1 MKNIICLILLW
12 LAIFNLSAQNSPGFI
27 KSVTD
32 PLNGRLYS
40 NIKSDSL
47 NTLFYEVVFDRDL
60 LYEAPE
66 KNAEVKGYLDKFSL
80 VEFLAKDEDANYF
93 KIRMQNESGSLIEGW
108 SRRKSLS
115 KEKYYGRSLILKPDT
130 LRQQQLAN
138 IAEMEVNPQWILE
151 DEVVLYSDSA
161 LTAPI
166 KKLSTGNMVFVHDL
180 TKDIA
185 RVFYKMG
192 NSNYQQG
199 YLKNRFLSPFA
210 LIKGD
215 GAIENIFNDFD
226 AGVLE
231 NDLIK
236 AGFVNYLILESS
248 DNGRD
253 EYVED
258 KLCKEQRGDTISYKQ
273 GFSNNQKKINK
284 FFTVKGRKDKHNLAF
299 YRFLPNEKVKMG
311 LDSIDCKVVEL
322 VYKPKTAFVTING
335 VDDGFIENQVSRLM
349 IFHLDKFKTD
359 VVFHRQDDFYNWK
372 FKWNGQEKKY
382 LSKHYK
388 HLTRNKRLV
397 RMNLD
402 KK

>member
-1 MKNIICLILLW
+1 MKNIISLIFLW
-12 LAIFNLSAQNSPGFI
+12 VAIFEISAQSSPGFI

-32 PLNGRLYS
+32 PLNGRVYS

-47 NTLFYEVVFDRDL
+47 NTLFYEVVYDRDL
-60 LYEAPE
+60 LFETPE
-66 KNAEVKGYLDKFSL
+66 KNAEVKGYLSKFSL
-80 VEFLAKDEDANYF
+80 VEYLKKDDDEKF
-93 KIRMQNESGSLIEGW
+93 VKIRMQNESGSLVEGW

-115 KEKYYGRSLILKPDT
+115 KEKYYGRSLNLKPDT

-138 IAEMEVNPQWILE
+138 ISLMEVNPQWILE
-151 DEVVLYSDSA
+151 DETIVYADSA
-161 LTAPI
+161 LTVPLN
-166 KKLSTGNMVFVHDL
+166 KLSTGKMVFVHEL
-180 TKDIA
+180 YNEYA
-185 RVFYKMG
+185 RICLKQG
-192 NSNYQQG
+192 SNNYQFG
-199 YLKNRFLSPFA
+199 FVKNRFLSPFA

-215 GAIENIFNDFD
+215 GAVENLLADFD

-248 DNGRD
+248 DGSRD
-253 EYVED
+253 EFVED
-258 KLCKEQRGDTISYKQ
+258 KLCREQKGDTVSYKQ

-284 FFTVKGRKDKHNLAF
+284 FFTVKGRKAETNFAF
-299 YRFLPNEKVKMG
+299 YRYLPSEKVKMG

-322 VYKPKTAFVTING
+322 VYKPKTAFVSIDG

-349 IFHLDKFKTD
+349 IFHLDKFDTD

-372 FKWNGQEKKY
+372 FKWNKKEKKY
-382 LSKHYK
+382 LSKHFK
-388 HLTRNKRLV
+388 HTIRNKRLV